1 MISKS
6 FRVTWTLNFDAH
18 MWQIEILELYARRFV
33 SFRLSRTF
41 VTDKSLRVTMLKLRF
56 DYGH

>member
-1 MISKS
+1 MC

-18 MWQIEILELYARRFV
+18 MLQIEILELYARRFV

-41 VTDKSLRVTMLKLRF
+41 VTEKSLRVTMLKLRI